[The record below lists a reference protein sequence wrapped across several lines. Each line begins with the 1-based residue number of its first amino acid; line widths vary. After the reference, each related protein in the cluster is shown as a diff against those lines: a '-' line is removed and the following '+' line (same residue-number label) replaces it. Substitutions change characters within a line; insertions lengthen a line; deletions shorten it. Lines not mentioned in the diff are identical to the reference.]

1 MIKLTLTPDKDLCK
15 WEQELD
21 QAQGKVLIA
30 YSRALNKTARWL
42 RTRLA
47 SDTAKELDIK
57 VGLIRSGLRVV
68 PAKRNRLEV
77 VIGLDPKSGV
87 VKAAKLGRATQN
99 KRGVKAGKRQFDHAF
114 LATMPNG
121 HTGVFRRRGKTRFPI
136 QEVQIVFTGR
146 LKDAMDDMMD
156 GQALAHFDVFFEREL
171 RYLVRS

>member
-1 MIKLTLTPDKDLCK
+1 MMKLIINPDKDLSG
-15 WEQELD
+15 WEHQLG
-21 QAQGKVLIA
+21 QAQNKVMLA
-30 YSRALNKTARWL
+30 FTRALNKTAGWL

-57 VGLIRSGLRVV
+57 VGLIRNGLKVI
-68 PAKRNRLEV
+68 PAKRNRLEIV
-77 VIGLDPKSGV
+77 VGLDPKSGV
-87 VKAAKLGRATQN
+87 VKAAKLGRTTQN

-146 LKDAMDDMMD
+146 LRDAMDDMMD
-156 GQALAHFDVFFEREL
+156 GAVMAQFDVFFEREL
-171 RYLVRS
+171 RYLARS